1 MFNKLLDH
9 LDFLWAEADLNMGL
23 SVVRTTGSGQNWAP
37 DRPAAVRSASTG
49 IHKIQGYGI
58 TGIHEHRDKGTQGYR
73 NTRILEHRD
82 I

>member
-49 IHKIQGYGI
+49 IHKIQKI
-58 TGIHEHRDKGTQGYR
+58 VKKTSVVDPNTLNLDPDQGLYYQF
-73 NTRILEHRD
+73 
-82 I
+82 